1 MSGNWFYIR
10 QWQKKRIES
19 IGLEM
24 DSKRAES
31 LFNSML
37 GYDDRVYLALV
48 NKKDKWKVV
57 SSKKDIMDWKI
68 IKSNNLGNK

>member
-1 MSGNWFYIR
+1 MAE
-10 QWQKKRIES
+10 KRIES

-24 DSKRAES
+24 DSKRAEL

-57 SSKKDIMDWKI
+57 SSKKDIMDWQI